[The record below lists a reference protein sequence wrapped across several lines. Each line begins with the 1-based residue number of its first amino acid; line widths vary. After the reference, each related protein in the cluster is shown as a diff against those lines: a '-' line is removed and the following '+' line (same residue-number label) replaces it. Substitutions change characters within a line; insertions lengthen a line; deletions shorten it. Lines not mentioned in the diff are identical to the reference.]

1 MKERLL
7 MSAPLSPIG
16 RVSFDA
22 VYHPD
27 AMEEGQE
34 KKYGLTLLIPKK
46 PTDPKQI
53 ALLKQLHEKVN
64 ALSIEKFG
72 VPLGQKDKSGKAV
85 KSPFRCGSEKDHL
98 DGYDDSIIFVRFS
111 GRIKPN
117 VVDQRKQPIAENTSF
132 YAGCYA
138 HVTYTV
144 YAYTKV
150 NKGIGFGLCNVQK
163 VADGEPFG
171 AAIGDP
177 DDQFDEVPI
186 GSAAEADSPFDNTSD
201 EDSPF

>member
-1 MKERLL
+1 

-22 VYHPD
+22 VYQPD

-34 KKYGLTLLIPKK
+34 KKYGITLLIPKQLD
-46 PTDPKQI
+46 DPAQK
-53 ALLKQLHEKVN
+53 ALLKQMWTKANSLAV
-64 ALSIEKFG
+64 EKFG
-72 VPLGQKDKSGKAV
+72 VGLGEKDKTGKV
-85 KSPFRCGSEKDHL
+85 IKSPFRDGSEKDHL
-98 DGYDDSIIFVRFS
+98 DGYDDTIRFVRFS

-117 VVDQRKQPIAENTSF
+117 VVDQRKQPIPENSGF

-144 YAYTKV
+144 YAYQKV

-171 AAIGDP
+171 AAMTDP
-177 DDQFDEVPI
+177 DDDFDEVPTS
-186 GSAAEADSPFDNTSD
+186 GMEDVDQMLSGETAAVADDDIPF
-201 EDSPF
+201 